1 LVDELKRTETHN
13 LEYAMSTIIQEPN
26 NHTEEILR
34 FAPLFQAFLECS
46 DELQAHAR
54 KLVATLVSPHTDED
68 DRALA
73 AMTLADVLFP
83 NRFEGEIGSDLE
95 ECEAQGAQYSQEAK
109 ETLERMDREEAT
121 FAERLRNVMHERGV
135 TQVQL
140 AEKIGVG
147 QSAIAMMLQRECRPQ
162 RRTVARMAEAL
173 EVTPDTLWPGF
184 GR

>member
-1 LVDELKRTETHN
+1 MATMV
-13 LEYAMSTIIQEPN
+13 QESN
-26 NHTEEILR
+26 NHTEDILR
-34 FAPLFQAFLECS
+34 FAPLMQAYLECS

-54 KLVATLVSPHTDED
+54 KLVATLVNPHIDED

-95 ECEAQGAQYSQEAK
+95 ECEAQGAQYSEETK

-121 FAERLRNVMHERGV
+121 FAERLRTVMHERGV

-147 QSAIAMMLQRECRPQ
+147 QSAIAMMLQRQCRPQ
-162 RRTVARMAEAL
+162 RRTVSRMAEAL
-173 EVTPDTLWPGF
+173 EVSPDTLWPGF
-184 GR
+184 SGS

>member
-1 LVDELKRTETHN
+1 VNET
-13 LEYAMSTIIQEPN
+13 N
-26 NHTEEILR
+26 NHTEDILR

-54 KLVATLVSPHTDED
+54 KLVTTLVDPSTDED

-83 NRFEGEIGSDLE
+83 NRFEGEIGSVLE
-95 ECEAQGAQYSQEAK
+95 ECETRGAQYSAETK

-121 FAERLRNVMHERGV
+121 FAERLRSAMHQRGM

-147 QSAIAMMLQRECRPQ
+147 QSAVAMMLQRECRPQ
-162 RRTVARMAEAL
+162 RRTIVRMAAAL
-173 EVTPDTLWPGF
+173 DVSPETLWPSMG
-184 GR
+184 G